1 MASPN
6 SSYSEII
13 TTTIQSRTRKLADN
27 VTKNTALLARLRS
40 KGKIKLVSGGK
51 TIVQELEYQ
60 ENQTLTS
67 IAA

>member
-40 KGKIKLVSGGK
+40 KGKIKLVSGGN
-51 TIVQELEYQ
+51 TIVQEL
-60 ENQTLTS
+60 
-67 IAA
+67 